1 MDGSLGKIDMSNM
14 GSKAFGAAKSMFNSE
29 VEKAK
34 SSFGGGSNSLEAA
47 KLMFNSEVEKAKSTF
62 GTGMN
67 LDTINQNFSK
77 AVNLSST
84 DFFDVRSQIKNISG
98 SDTSSQNIRKDLLNK
113 AIDKIYNTPLG
124 SVSNLKSN
132 PPSSTTFFDKKNQ
145 LKNDVK
151 KFGGGSFGDNLFG

>member
-1 MDGSLGKIDMSNM
+1 M